1 MTLIPERTIR
11 LDKWLKIA
19 RIFKT
24 RSQASH
30 ACEAGHVKV
39 NGAVAKA
46 AKTIKKG
53 DKLTVKHPRRY
64 RQLEVLD
71 ISFKSIAAKEA
82 RELYRE
88 EESEPV
94 SEESLDLLK
103 LLRKSSRSMTPKY
116 PGRPTKKERRSLTK
130 IRGH

>member
-1 MTLIPERTIR
+1 MTLPPEHTIR

-46 AKTIKKG
+46 AKLVKKG
-53 DKLTVKHPRRY
+53 DRLTVRHPRRF
-64 RQLEVLD
+64 RELEVLD
-71 ISFKSIAAKEA
+71 ISYKSIAAKEA
-82 RELYRE
+82 RELYHE
-88 EESEPV
+88 IETEPL
-94 SEESLDLLK
+94 SEESLDFLK
-103 LLRKSSRSMTPKY
+103 LFRHFNLYLSYDVRSH
-116 PGRPTKKERRSLTK
+116 L
-130 IRGH
+130 